1 MLRPEVIR
9 IWTVGME
16 VVDVS
21 EFSSLERGCKIA
33 RAALVADDSNYW
45 VACKTR
51 RRNCLPAYQR
61 EYVRGP
67 VLDGMSKFVVVKAD
81 MSQINFQEVLF

>member
-9 IWTVGME
+9 IWTLGME

-21 EFSSLERGCKIA
+21 EFSSLERGCKIV
-33 RAALVADDSNYW
+33 RAALVADNSNYW
-45 VACKTR
+45 VARKPR
-51 RRNCLPAYQR
+51 RRDWRPTYQR

-67 VLDGMSKFVVVKAD
+67 VLDGVSKFVV
-81 MSQINFQEVLF
+81 I